1 MQGDRIEHINY
12 VREHKL
18 RPDYEKYILNQIM
31 KPVSQLFEL
40 VIEKLPTFPYGKG
53 YYEEM
58 YNIWYNKYDGND
70 LKTEKKIKQ
79 LKAKMVQQLIF
90 EPLLQHSRI
99 QASNNKTIDN
109 WFKPVKSTDNQILDN
124 IIEPEK
130 VLHQIKVKKNKQLS
144 LDKFFK

>member
-1 MQGDRIEHINY
+1 
-12 VREHKL
+12 
-18 RPDYEKYILNQIM
+18 M